1 LPAPYIFKEV
11 HMVEKIIS
19 FCQGLAVKFIAS
31 SKRFPVTILLS
42 TAIAVILGVEQH
54 MLSTLTE
61 ENRDLLQHL
70 CMILGL
76 AIPVSLSIKAFFERR
91 PSLTNRKKSMI
102 YGIAMIGLWFY
113 YTFLLADLQI
123 TAWIRYTAVTISFY
137 CMFLLIPYF
146 YKKDNYELYIINLVT
161 RFFVTYLY
169 SVILY
174 AGLAAILEMIHV
186 LFLITISFE
195 AYVDIGLI
203 ITGIF
208 APIFFLGDIPK
219 QGEERSLSSYPKVL
233 KVLLLYIIMP
243 LIVAYSTTLYIYFA
257 KILIQMEW
265 PAGIVT
271 NLVIW
276 YSLLGVT
283 VMFAIFPL
291 RHTSSWANK
300 FIKVFPIVVLP
311 LLAMMFLSL
320 GMRVNAYGIT
330 ENRYFVFL
338 TGLWLGSSM
347 IYYITHKTPRNIVLP
362 ISLAI
367 LSLLSIMG
375 PWSCFS
381 VSTTSQS
388 MRLEKIISKYDVLE
402 NGKIS
407 KMNPDI
413 TADDKKEITNILYYF
428 NSYHKLD
435 ELKFLPQ
442 NFKIGELKTVF
453 GFSPADNNGFNGNS
467 AKYFNHVMKEQ
478 EKVASINGFD
488 YLFQLSTINSQI
500 EKTEIPI
507 SVVCTGKDGEVKIL
521 ENGQVIYAK
530 KINDIAQKIHTANQA
545 NSAAKTDDM
554 MFTDE
559 NENVKV
565 MYFVKSISGT
575 DDKGVIR
582 TQSMDCSLLVK
593 MNNH

>member
-1 LPAPYIFKEV
+1 ML
-11 HMVEKIIS
+11 EKIIS
-19 FCQGLAVKFIAS
+19 FCQGLAAKFIAS

-61 ENRDLLQHL
+61 ENRSLLQHL

-76 AIPVSLSIKAFFERR
+76 AIPVSLSIKVFFERR
-91 PSLTNRKKSMI
+91 PSLSNSKKYLI
-102 YGIAMIGLWFY
+102 YGIAIGGLWLY
-113 YTFLLADLQI
+113 YVFFLADLQI
-123 TAWIRYTAVTISFY
+123 ISWIRYTAVTISFY

-146 YKKDNYELYIINLVT
+146 YKKDNYELYIVHLVT

-186 LFLITISFE
+186 LFLITVSFE
-195 AYVDIGLI
+195 AYFDIGLI

-208 APIFFLGDIPK
+208 APVFFLGDIPK
-219 QGEERSLSSYPKVL
+219 QDKELSLSSYPKVL

-243 LIVAYSTTLYIYFA
+243 LVVAYSTTLYIYFA

-276 YSLLGVT
+276 YSLLSIT
-283 VMFAIFPL
+283 VMFAIYPL

-338 TGLWLGSSM
+338 TGLWLVSSM

-367 LSLLSIMG
+367 LSLLSVMG

-388 MRLEKIISKYDVLE
+388 MRLEKIISKYDVIE

-407 KMNPDI
+407 KINPDI

-435 ELKFLPQ
+435 EVKILPQ

-453 GFSPADNNGFNGNS
+453 GFSPTDNNGLNGNS
-467 AKYFNHVMKEQ
+467 TKYFNHVMKEQ
-478 EKVASINGFD
+478 EKVASIKGFD
-488 YLFQLSTINSQI
+488 YLFELSTINSQI
-500 EKTEIPI
+500 EKPEIPI
-507 SVVCTGKDGEVKIL
+507 SVVCTGKDSEVKIL

-530 KINDIAQKIHTANQA
+530 KINDIAQKIHTANQT
-545 NSAAKTDDM
+545 NSVRKTEDM
-554 MFTDE
+554 MVTDE

-565 MYFVKSISGT
+565 IYFVKSISGT
-575 DDKGVIR
+575 DDEGVIN
-582 TQSMDCSLLVK
+582 TQSLDCSLLVK
-593 MNNH
+593 MKNH